1 MIKLGIL
8 GANDPRMLAAVEW
21 LLRHP
26 NVQMVAVSGANCA
39 GNMMDD
45 RFPRLVNRLKMPFR
59 EIGAAELAGMCDVV
73 LSFLPHGES
82 LRAGIEIVNAGCR
95 FVDLSP
101 DYRFSNA
108 AIYERWY
115 GEKHIDPTRLGRVPY
130 GIYELF
136 HSSFHDARIIA
147 CPGALSAPTI
157 LALFPLI
164 KEHLIKV
171 DDVVVDIKAGVRS
184 LDEKPHPSIL
194 YYDRHEN
201 VEPFGVGSHRQQA
214 EICDILSNNT
224 GQQVG
229 ISFTPH
235 LVPMERGLFS
245 TIYVNPSVS
254 VSANQIRE
262 CLLSY
267 YQQFT
272 FVRIVS
278 HLPTTQCVLRTNYI
292 DISVRENGPKITI
305 MAATDSMV
313 RGGIGTAIQAIN
325 GMFGLNPDSGLNHVS
340 DPGKA

>member
-26 NVQMVAVSGANCA
+26 NVQITAVSGTNCA

-45 RFPRLVNRLKMPFR
+45 RFPRLINRLKMPFL
-59 EIGAAELAGMCDVV
+59 ELGASQLASMCDVV

-108 AIYERWY
+108 AVYERWY
-115 GEKHIDPTRLGRVPY
+115 GEKHIDPTRLGQVPY

-136 HSSFHDARIIA
+136 HASFHDARIIA
-147 CPGALSAPTI
+147 CPGAFAAPTV
-157 LALFPLI
+157 LCLLPLI
-164 KEHLIKV
+164 KEHLIKN

-201 VEPFGVGSHRQQA
+201 VEPFGVGSHRQHA
-214 EICDILSNNT
+214 EICDVLSNAT
-224 GQQVG
+224 SQPVG

-235 LVPMERGLFS
+235 LVPMERGMFS
-245 TIYVNPSVS
+245 TIYINPSVS

-267 YQQFT
+267 YQQST

-292 DISVRENGPKITI
+292 DVSVRENGPKITI
-305 MAATDSMV
+305 LAATDSLV
-313 RGGIGTAIQAIN
+313 RGGIGTAVQAIN
-325 GMFGLNPDSGLNHVS
+325 GMFGLAADSGLSHVS
-340 DPGKA
+340 DLSKG